1 METETRPPGPDLSK
15 LAALRAFRND
25 PIALLERLATYGD
38 VVRVDVPGSAAF
50 LLNHPDLVRDVL
62 VTEHRS
68 FHKGPTIR
76 AAKMLLGESL
86 LTSEDET
93 HLRQRRLIQPMFH
106 HERIATYAA
115 SMVRSAER
123 AAERWSDGDELD
135 VQAEMSALTLA
146 VVGETLFGTDV
157 DAERSA
163 TVRRALTDTLGM
175 FDRVYSPL
183 FRLLVRLPSPTM
195 RRYHRV
201 ESDLN
206 RVIAEMIA
214 ERRAAGA
221 TGDDLLSLLLRA
233 REDGAGMTDEQVRD
247 EALTLFLA
255 GHETTAIALTW
266 TWWLL
271 ARNPDAETR
280 LHAELDTTL
289 PDRAAVGRRTSPNLP
304 YTQAVISES
313 IRLRPPAWAMGRTAV
328 AGHRANGYPIAEGST
343 VVVSPWLLH
352 HDPRWWPE
360 PEAFRPE
367 RWLADDPERPRYAFI
382 PFGGGPRVCIGEPFA
397 RLEAAMLLATIAR
410 RWRFASRNDREPDLQ
425 AVITLRPRGGL
436 PMRAL
441 PRRTETDRR
450 VLAHRDGPVP
460 CRDQLEVL
468 APLAERLLQLLRQA
482 LDELVPVGR
491 VHGGRH
497 RVVQRRERRDAGR
510 RPDQLLGDL
519 QLLAEERQREQDVAL
534 GADPAHADRGRDQQR
549 AEHHEEHPD
558 RDADEQRSAVPARGR
573 SRARRSRAAAGGAG
587 PRASCRARA
596 RGRSPGAGRSGRSP

>member
-1 METETRPPGPDLSK
+1 MTTTVRPPGPDLSR
-15 LAALRAFRND
+15 LAALRAFRSD
-25 PIALLERLATYGD
+25 PLGLLERLAAYGD
-38 VVRVDVPGSAAF
+38 VVTINVPGSAAY

-62 VTEHRS
+62 VTGHRS
-68 FHKGPTIR
+68 FHKGPTIQ

-93 HLRQRRLIQPMFH
+93 HLRRRRLIQPMFH

-115 SMVRSAER
+115 SMVRFAER
-123 AAERWSDGDELD
+123 AAERWGDGEQVDI
-135 VQAEMSALTLA
+135 QAEMSALTLA
-146 VVGETLFGTDV
+146 VVGDTLFGTDV
-157 DAERSA
+157 DERRSA

-195 RRYHRV
+195 RRYRRV

-214 ERRAAGA
+214 ERRAVGA
-221 TGDDLLSLLLRA
+221 SADDLLSLLLRA

-271 ARNPDAETR
+271 SRNPESERR
-280 LHAELDTTL
+280 LHAELDGVL
-289 PDRAAVGRRTSPNLP
+289 PDRPPSAGDLPNLP

-313 IRLRPPAWAMGRTAV
+313 IRLRPPAWALGRTAV
-328 AGHRANGYPIAEGST
+328 AGHRANGYMIDQGSI

-367 RWLADDPERPRYAFI
+367 RWLVDDPERPRYAFV

-397 RLEAAMLLATIAR
+397 RLEAAMLLASIAR
-410 RWRFASRNDREPDLQ
+410 RWRFTILSEREPDLQ

-436 PMRAL
+436 PMVAV
-441 PRRTETDRR
+441 RR
-450 VLAHRDGPVP
+450 
-460 CRDQLEVL
+460 
-468 APLAERLLQLLRQA
+468 
-482 LDELVPVGR
+482 
-491 VHGGRH
+491 
-497 RVVQRRERRDAGR
+497 
-510 RPDQLLGDL
+510 
-519 QLLAEERQREQDVAL
+519 
-534 GADPAHADRGRDQQR
+534 
-549 AEHHEEHPD
+549 
-558 RDADEQRSAVPARGR
+558 
-573 SRARRSRAAAGGAG
+573 
-587 PRASCRARA
+587 
-596 RGRSPGAGRSGRSP
+596 

>member
-93 HLRQRRLIQPMFH
+93 HLRRRRLIQPMFH

-115 SMVRSAER
+115 SMVRFAER
-123 AAERWSDGDELD
+123 AAERWSDGAEVDL
-135 VQAEMSALTLA
+135 QAEMSGLTLA

-175 FDRVYSPL
+175 FHRVYSPL

-233 REDGAGMTDEQVRD
+233 REDGEGMTDEQVRD

-271 ARNPDAETR
+271 ARNPDAEMR
-280 LHAELDTTL
+280 LHAELDTVL
-289 PDRAAVGRRTSPNLP
+289 PDRDPSVGDLPNLP
-304 YTQAVISES
+304 YTQSVISES
-313 IRLRPPAWAMGRTAV
+313 IRLRPPAWAMGRTATSD
-328 AGHRANGYPIAEGST
+328 HRANGYPIAEGST

-352 HDPRWWPE
+352 RDPRWWPD

-367 RWLADDPERPRYAFI
+367 RWLADDPERPRSAFI

-410 RWRFASRNDREPDLQ
+410 RWRFASPGDREPDLQ

-436 PMRAL
+436 PMLAV
-441 PRRTETDRR
+441 RRR
-450 VLAHRDGPVP
+450 
-460 CRDQLEVL
+460 
-468 APLAERLLQLLRQA
+468 
-482 LDELVPVGR
+482 
-491 VHGGRH
+491 
-497 RVVQRRERRDAGR
+497 
-510 RPDQLLGDL
+510 
-519 QLLAEERQREQDVAL
+519 
-534 GADPAHADRGRDQQR
+534 
-549 AEHHEEHPD
+549 
-558 RDADEQRSAVPARGR
+558 
-573 SRARRSRAAAGGAG
+573 AGG
-587 PRASCRARA
+587 P
-596 RGRSPGAGRSGRSP
+596 

>member
-1 METETRPPGPDLSK
+1 MTTVRPPGPDLSR
-15 LAALRAFRND
+15 LAALRAFRSD
-25 PIALLERLATYGD
+25 PLGLLERLAAYGD
-38 VVRVDVPGSAAF
+38 VVTIDVPGSAAY

-62 VTEHRS
+62 VTGHRS
-68 FHKGPTIR
+68 FHKGPTIQ

-93 HLRQRRLIQPMFH
+93 HLRRRRLIQPMFH

-115 SMVRSAER
+115 SMVRFAER
-123 AAERWSDGDELD
+123 AAERWGDGEQVDI
-135 VQAEMSALTLA
+135 QAEMPALTLA

-157 DAERSA
+157 DERRSA
-163 TVRRALTDTLGM
+163 IVRRALTDTLGM

-183 FRLLVRLPSPTM
+183 FRLLGRLPSPTM
-195 RRYHRV
+195 RRYRRV

-214 ERRAAGA
+214 ERRAVGA
-221 TGDDLLSLLLRA
+221 SADDLLSLLLRA

-271 ARNPDAETR
+271 SRNPEVEGR
-280 LHAELDTTL
+280 LHAELDGVL
-289 PDRAAVGRRTSPNLP
+289 PDRPPSVRDLPNLP

-313 IRLRPPAWAMGRTAV
+313 IRLRPPAWAIGRTAV
-328 AGHRANGYPIAEGST
+328 AGHRANGYAIDQGSI

-367 RWLADDPERPRYAFI
+367 RWLDDDLGRPRYAFI

-397 RLEAAMLLATIAR
+397 RLEAAMLLASIAR
-410 RWRFASRNDREPDLQ
+410 RWRFASTTDREPGLQ

-436 PMRAL
+436 PMVAL
-441 PRRTETDRR
+441 RRRTP
-450 VLAHRDGPVP
+450 DG
-460 CRDQLEVL
+460 
-468 APLAERLLQLLRQA
+468 A
-482 LDELVPVGR
+482 
-491 VHGGRH
+491 
-497 RVVQRRERRDAGR
+497 
-510 RPDQLLGDL
+510 
-519 QLLAEERQREQDVAL
+519 
-534 GADPAHADRGRDQQR
+534 
-549 AEHHEEHPD
+549 
-558 RDADEQRSAVPARGR
+558 
-573 SRARRSRAAAGGAG
+573 
-587 PRASCRARA
+587 
-596 RGRSPGAGRSGRSP
+596 